1 MKTAE
6 YGTKSYKT
14 IYNIKSTKILINNK
28 FSSLAIMAVF
38 RIIKAKLH
46 EQKNIAK
53 IKPA

>member
-28 FSSLAIMAVF
+28 FSSLVIMAVF
-38 RIIKAKLH
+38 CIIKAKYH
-46 EQKNIAK
+46 EQKILLK
-53 IKPA
+53 